1 MLTSHELDQTQQ
13 SLQASVLAVGTAA
26 SGETGLLHFTERWWK
41 DLGDLGVLA
50 LATEAGGG
58 TASDLVA
65 AHEALGRQAAPGP
78 LGTVV
83 VAAQLAGPRFRE
95 AVHTGEILVG
105 LRVGCYTLWAP
116 PAQFYLELEDGCAW
130 WCETASDV
138 EVIDTMASDP
148 WGRSDPCHREE
159 LGRPEIA
166 LTLSDLATAA
176 YLVGAGL
183 FLLEL
188 TAQHAKSRH
197 QFGRT
202 IGSFQGVAH
211 PLAKCEARLM
221 TARQLLFLTAHQMST
236 APSTEGGSSD
246 TGEGARSAQLAFTAA
261 ERAALDTAF
270 MAHQVHG
277 AMGFAAEAP
286 VGHYSARIRQVS
298 LTCAGRARKARMGG
312 ALSA

>member
-1 MLTSHELDQTQQ
+1 MLTSHDLDQTQQ
-13 SLQASVLAVGTAA
+13 LLQASVLAVGAA
-26 SGETGLLHFTERWWK
+26 ARDETGVLHFSERWWK
-41 DLGDLGVLA
+41 DLGGLGVLG

-65 AHEALGRQAAPGP
+65 AHEALGRQASPGP

-83 VAAQLAGPRFRE
+83 LAAQLAGPRFRE

-105 LRVGCYTLWAP
+105 LRVGYYTTWAP
-116 PAQFYLELEDGCAW
+116 PAPFYLELAEGRAW
-130 WCETASDV
+130 WCETARDL
-138 EVIDTMASDP
+138 EVVDTMASEP
-148 WGRSDPCHREE
+148 WGMSDPCQREE

-166 LTLSDLATAA
+166 LALSDLASAA

-188 TAQHAKSRH
+188 TTQHAKGRH
-197 QFGRT
+197 QFGQP

-211 PLAKCEARLM
+211 PLARCEAQLM
-221 TARQLLFLTAHQMST
+221 SARQLLFLTAHEMST
-236 APSTEGGSSD
+236 ARAA
-246 TGEGARSAQLAFTAA
+246 EGADADVEEVSQSAHLGFAVA
-261 ERAALDTAF
+261 ERAALDTSF
-270 MAHQVHG
+270 VAHQIHG
-277 AMGFAAEAP
+277 AMGFGAEAP

-298 LTCAGRARKARMGG
+298 LTCAGRGRKTRLGG